1 MKNLIF
7 FALFFIFLNTYLI
20 AQSEYASVSPISA
33 QSSYN
38 DFADI
43 DVTVTAGAG
52 YYWFVTAVE
61 YVYWQTGG
69 NWENI
74 VQKTYYDDWPYDNQW
89 REWEIINE
97 DIQITDIAYKGN
109 GTFKYKF
116 SVAVNDD
123 DDYKEVTFTVTDV
136 VAPAAPANFAGS
148 WSGNHPQIS
157 WSESNAADFKEYVI
171 EKKGINAGW
180 IEYETITN
188 KNTTS
193 FVDATEDKFS
203 IGGYLKGYVYYR
215 MKQKDMTNNTSP
227 LTATESFA
235 VNVLNN
241 VDKAGDDAPVLK
253 VDDFALMDNYPNPFN
268 PTTHISFNLPS
279 AEYVTLEVY
288 DVNGKKV
295 NTLVSEYK
303 EAGNYTVEF
312 NGQSLPSG
320 LYFYK
325 IKAGKFSSIERMLL
339 VK

>member
-1 MKNLIF
+1 MKIF
-7 FALFFIFLNTYLI
+7 SFIILAILFSGFSLL
-20 AQSEYASVSPISA
+20 ADDYAHVDEVTM
-33 QSSYN
+33 SSSFN
-38 DFADI
+38 DFNAVKAAVKMTIGDAQI
-43 DVTVTAGAG
+43 KGEGDYVV
-52 YYWFVTAVE
+52 YYWD
-61 YVYWQTGG
+61 GDS
-69 NWENI
+69 WEDPYEDNFWNPPLPI
-74 VQKTYYDDWPYDNQW
+74 WGTIQYDDDVYIVGIADN
-89 REWEIINE
+89 
-97 DIQITDIAYKGN
+97 GN
-109 GTFKYKF
+109 GSFRVIFRATADQAMHVSGYSNF
-116 SVAVNDD
+116 S
-123 DDYKEVTFTVTDV
+123 VTDV

-227 LTATESFA
+227 LTASESFA

-241 VDKAGDDAPVLK
+241 VDKAVDDALVLK

-320 LYFYK
+320 LYFCK
-325 IKAGKFSSIERMLL
+325 IKAGKFSSIKRMLL